1 MGLLDK
7 VDNLDESKPAKKAA
21 PKKAVAKKAVAKK
34 AVAKKAVAKK
44 AVAKKAAPKRAV
56 AKKAAP
62 KNDLPEKIR
71 PSGLPEGFELAGKMP
86 RYVGWLVNFAWN
98 YGVLL
103 GTMSIFIFGDPDLT
117 WPFLAAAIMIL
128 INWLIIP
135 IWQGRNIGE
144 FVSRTKYMNSYG
156 NKPLFLHAILNN
168 SLGFLVLIGIIF
180 FAVGFQNITNSEG
193 ATYVGIGAFFIILW
207 VVNAF
212 FKKNSDYSQGIF
224 DMAFNSYLVKHVA
237 SGNETGWLARF
248 EGLGDFGDKW
258 QTRQL
263 ERAEKAKS
271 KAEEKQAAK
280 EAELIAE
287 DTEDKED

>member
-21 PKKAVAKKAVAKK
+21 PKRAVAKKAAPKKAVAKK
-34 AVAKKAVAKK
+34 AVPKK
-44 AVAKKAAPKRAV
+44 AVAKKAAPKRIARE
-56 AKKAAP
+56 
-62 KNDLPEKIR
+62 DLPEKMR

-103 GTMSIFIFGDPDLT
+103 GTISIFIFGDPDLT

-128 INWLIIP
+128 VNWLIIP

-156 NKPLFLHAILNN
+156 NKPLFLHAVLNN
-168 SLGFLVLIGIIF
+168 SLGFLVLIGIMF
-180 FAVGFQNITNSEG
+180 FAIGFQDISTSEG

-224 DMAFNSYLVKHVA
+224 DMAFSAYLVKHVA

-258 QTRQL
+258 QTRQQ
-263 ERAEKAKS
+263 ERAEKVKAK
-271 KAEEKQAAK
+271 AVEKEAAK

-287 DTEDKED
+287 DSED